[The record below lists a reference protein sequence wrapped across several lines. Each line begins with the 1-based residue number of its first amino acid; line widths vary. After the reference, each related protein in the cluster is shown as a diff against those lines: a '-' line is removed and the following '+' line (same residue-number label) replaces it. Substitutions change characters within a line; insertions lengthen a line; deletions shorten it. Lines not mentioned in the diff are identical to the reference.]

1 MLEAIGGLLAII
13 LLIANEIIKTKHDK
27 KRQHDKDIE
36 KMGTAI
42 AGGDS
47 NTITELFDELRIP
60 TDPDNTGR
68 SGS

>member
-13 LLIANEIIKTKHDK
+13 LLIANEIIKAKQDK
-27 KRQHDKDIE
+27 VKQHDKDIE
-36 KMGTAI
+36 KMENAI
-42 AGGDS
+42 ADGDS

-60 TDPDNTGR
+60 TDPNNTGR